1 VLDAG
6 ESVQRE
12 PGREILVSG
21 KAYSAGGPLRQ
32 LTTGMRPW
40 GRDLLMRNPEGF
52 ARLWGPL
59 RRRVVR
65 AARAA
70 YAGIERSPVAPLL
83 QVPPVQRLKDRI
95 ASTPASRVHS
105 LLDLLSAAGVHA
117 WVGGGWGVDALVGR
131 QTRRHYDLDLVISD
145 ARDDYLKVAD
155 VLKGAGF
162 RPADAE
168 FNPGLP
174 MPWRY
179 VWQHDDG
186 HSVEVL
192 PVALHDP
199 PFSAGLQDS
208 QSSGTKSPFAHG
220 TIGGRSVRCLSAEL
234 QLVLHV
240 GYPLRD
246 VDASDMS
253 VLRAHLNRAGGT
265 AWT

>member
-1 VLDAG
+1 
-6 ESVQRE
+6 
-12 PGREILVSG
+12 
-21 KAYSAGGPLRQ
+21 
-32 LTTGMRPW
+32 
-40 GRDLLMRNPEGF
+40 MRNPEGA
-52 ARLWGPL
+52 ARLWRPL
-59 RRRVVR
+59 RRRAVR

-70 YAGIERSPVAPLL
+70 YTGIERSPVAPLL
-83 QVPPVQRLKDRI
+83 RVSPVRRIKDRI

-105 LLDLLSAAGVHA
+105 LLDLLGAAGVQA
-117 WVGGGWGVDALVGR
+117 WVAGGWGIDALVGR

-145 ARDDYLKVAD
+145 APDEYLKVAD

-162 RPADAE
+162 SPGDAE

-199 PFSAGLQDS
+199 PFSAGLKDS
-208 QSSGTKSPFAHG
+208 QSGTKSPFAHG
-220 TIGGRSVRCLSAEL
+220 TIGGRPVRCLSAEL
-234 QLVLHV
+234 QLVLHS
-240 GYPLRD
+240 GYPARD

-253 VLRAHLNRAGGT
+253 VLQAHLNRTEGT
-265 AWT
+265 VRT